1 MTMGVMTMGVVT
13 VTVVLRGEK
22 SLLGV
27 IPTHVGEGS
36 VLDVASEETLLGER
50 GGVLLR
56 VDSPSHLSAEEQGT
70 VIPLCNLLVQV
81 ELEQFLRLRT
91 LHLLF
96 SD

>member
-1 MTMGVMTMGVVT
+1 MLGSVAVVT
-13 VTVVLRGEK
+13 VGVVAVSVVLGGEK

-27 IPTHVGEGS
+27 VPTHVGEGS
-36 VLDVASEETLLGER
+36 VLDVTSEETLLGEG

-70 VIPLCNLLVQV
+70 VIPLGDLLVQV

-91 LHLLF
+91 LHLLY
-96 SD
+96 